1 MEYMYMFEW
10 VCCCAADIDECANN
24 PCVHG
29 TCTDGIDSYT
39 CACDDGYD
47 GNNCNSQS
55 TIVLL
60 LYR

>member
-1 MEYMYMFEW
+1 MFEW

-60 LYR
+60 YR